1 MKKKAGMVALV
12 GRPNAGKSTLL
23 NALIGRKVSITSPKP
38 QTTRFSIQA
47 VYEDE
52 RGQILF
58 FDTPGIF
65 GKVEDTLAANINL
78 TAEETIRG
86 SIDALVYV
94 IDHTRERST
103 EENKIIGIVRK
114 VKKPKILV
122 INKSDVKHPSFIEQY
137 TFLDDE
143 FDTIIRISAAT
154 HHNLNI
160 LIDNIFDIIPEGDP
174 LVDTKGMIQPAINLD
189 SKTYISEIIREKVYL
204 QTRAEI
210 PYTITVVVDEI
221 QERDNGI
228 IYVKARILTTSDRY
242 KVMLIGKGGRKVKE
256 IGMYAR
262 KELQV
267 ATDKKVFVDLTVE
280 TDPHWVERML

>member
-267 ATDKKVFVDLTVE
+267 AADKKVFVDLTVE